1 MTTAYGSITITDLI
15 DTATYIYYSETSE
28 TGDVYINNWHKK
40 ATPTDKYICIYSGA
54 PVDSTQ
60 PEHPTPEIFKTA
72 TISKFVGEDGTDG
85 EDGLSLEELIPI
97 YYFDTNKI
105 KPIAPSNKITTT
117 EDVENEWTTIVP
129 SYKDGG
135 TYYICYQSTYSNG
148 QISYSSVVEDNGIG
162 KAIETAENLSIY
174 TLIPSVSSVNK
185 FQEKEKISLSSN
197 TIIFSLIE
205 RKNNSNI
212 VKELNSSNSKITV
225 ILENPEVG
233 MTITSWEV
241 NKYIDYPEGKLSLK
255 LDSLISDQSLSYA
268 DVIVKSDV
276 LIRCAFL
283 QNTNEEVAYAI
294 VPIRYGTSDDMA
306 KFAVTAASIN
316 AAVGRTKLEFNAD
329 GLIIKNGQFE
339 IRDNDSNPLLQYIPP
354 LEGEDNGLLKII
366 GSGEFSGTIHAT
378 NGDFTGKV
386 SATTGDIGG
395 FIIDSN
401 GLYSKG
407 GAETENGYDISNSNI
422 QLLGESGRIY
432 AENISLGTGAEIN
445 KYIQLGKAKLWN
457 PDHEDASNKLLEA
470 GGINLSQTGELT
482 LDGADSKI
490 FGRSFSITP
499 EMATFSNINVSGKI
513 STAVFEQNHIQSVGG
528 SMMFKPSYKINSQSS
543 NTVIIDKKT
552 TEDFLGKVGDYVYL
566 VKQDGSTIDGL
577 IQIDGINGDTIML
590 SKQMPNDTLVSM
602 IILGKEKDLIIGV
615 NSNNGPSPSNF
626 LKPCGFTVT
635 EFTLGGT
642 TGNKYVDM
650 TQNPKV
656 FFGDLDK
663 SGITFTGSQG
673 LKGFGLYSEN
683 VYLTGSLT
691 TKVSTESESTFA
703 GVNTLNGASATKFT
717 TEETGTISDTSK
729 IVFWAGSAS
738 TENEDIQASPL
749 QVTERGSLYAA
760 QGIFE
765 GAIISK
771 SIIKGTD
778 IYAAR
783 IHGEGKSP
791 NGLSFYDTNN
801 GIVFYNGDP
810 YAHPYTKIDDFTEEK
825 FNKNKTLYYT
835 LDDTNGK
842 YKQCKD
848 TDTYNS
854 ETNYYIKTPKEK
866 EVFSIGND
874 GLKYGQDKYFIDI
887 ANEKIKFIG
896 DEIQTS
902 DYFTNKTGTSFLH
915 LHLKDNQILGSHIE
929 ENNLEK
935 IYANISFNKEGLS
948 LGFNTQGDF
957 VINSNEIQLKKD
969 TVKINKT
976 VLFGEQL
983 KYEQTTSG
991 YNLYVL

>member
-28 TGDVYINNWHKK
+28 TGDAYINNWHKK
-40 ATPTDKYICIYSGA
+40 ATPIDKYICIYSGA

-60 PEHPTPEIFKTA
+60 PEHPTSEIFKTA
-72 TISKFVGEDGTDG
+72 TISKFVGEDG

-185 FQEKEKISLSSN
+185 FQEKEGISLSSN

-225 ILENPEVG
+225 IFEKPQSDDME
-233 MTITSWEV
+233 ITSWEV
-241 NKYIDYPEGKLSLK
+241 DKHIDYLGGKLSLK

-268 DVIVKSDV
+268 DIIIKSDV

-306 KFAVTAASIN
+306 KFAITAASIN
-316 AAVGRTKLEFNAD
+316 AAVGKSKLEFNAD
-329 GLIIKNGQFE
+329 GLAIKNGYFE
-339 IRDNDSNPLLQYIPP
+339 IIDNNSNPLFQYIPP
-354 LEGEDNGLLKII
+354 LNEKDNGLLKIT

-378 NGDFTGKV
+378 DGDFAGKI

-395 FIIDSN
+395 FIITNN
-401 GLYSKG
+401 GLYSKS
-407 GAETENGYDISNSNI
+407 GAKTENGYDISNSNI
-422 QLLGESGRIY
+422 RLLGESGQIY
-432 AENISLGTGAEIN
+432 AENISLGIGAEIN

-457 PDHEDASNKLLEA
+457 PDHEEASNKLLEA

-499 EMATFSNINVSGKI
+499 EMATFSNINVYGKI
-513 STAVFEQNHIQSVGG
+513 STVVFEQNHVQSVGG
-528 SMMFKPSYKINSQSS
+528 SMIFKPSYKVESCRTTN
-543 NTVIIDKKT
+543 NKTVLTLDK
-552 TEDFLGKVGDYVYL
+552 EFLGKIDKDTDKNYVYL
-566 VKQDGSTIDGL
+566 VKKDGSL
-577 IQIDGINGDTIML
+577 IQNLSIIEKNSEYKTVTLSSNLNLSSEDGSNPLVSLIDIGTEGSLVIGINSDDGGAGFLRPRGLTIAEF
-590 SKQMPNDTLVSM
+590 NNN
-602 IILGKEKDLIIGV
+602 
-615 NSNNGPSPSNF
+615 NSF
-626 LKPCGFTVT
+626 
-635 EFTLGGT
+635 
-642 TGNKYVDM
+642 
-650 TQNPKV
+650 QNPKV
-656 FFGDLDK
+656 FLGDLDK
-663 SGITFTGSQG
+663 SGIIFKGSQG
-673 LKGFGLYSEN
+673 SKGFGLYSEN

-691 TKVSTESESTFA
+691 TQINKSSGSTYA
-703 GVNTLNGASATKFT
+703 GINTLNGATASKFNQDTGVAT
-717 TEETGTISDTSK
+717 DNSK

-738 TENEDIQASPL
+738 TTNEDIQVCPL
-749 QVTERGSLYAA
+749 QITEQGSLYAA
-760 QGIFE
+760 QGLFE

-783 IHGEGKSP
+783 IHGEGESP

-801 GIVFYNGDP
+801 GIVFYNGDTHVDP
-810 YAHPYTKIDDFTEEK
+810 QSEE
-825 FNKNKTLYYT
+825 
-835 LDDTNGK
+835 
-842 YKQCKD
+842 
-848 TDTYNS
+848 
-854 ETNYYIKTPKEK
+854 E
-866 EVFSIGND
+866 EVFSIGKN
-874 GLKYGQDKYFIDI
+874 GLKTKDDYFIKIQNGQNDQG
-887 ANEKIKFIG
+887 EQDRYIKFIG

-915 LHLKDNQILGSHIE
+915 LKDNQILGSHLE
-929 ENNLEK
+929 ENNSEK
-935 IYANISFNKEGLS
+935 IHANISFNEEGLS

-983 KYEQTTSG
+983 KYEQTTGG

>member
-28 TGDVYINNWHKK
+28 TGDIYINNWHKK

-60 PEHPTPEIFKTA
+60 PEHPTSEIFKTA
-72 TISKFVGEDGTDG
+72 TISKFVGENG

-105 KPIAPSNKITTT
+105 KPTAPSSKIVTT

-185 FQEKEKISLSSN
+185 FQEKERISLSSN

-212 VKELNSSNSKITV
+212 IKELNSSNSKITV
-225 ILENPEVG
+225 ILENPQSG
-233 MTITSWEV
+233 MTVTSWEV
-241 NKYIDYPEGKLSLK
+241 DKYIDYPGGKLSLK

-268 DVIVKSDV
+268 DIIIKSDV

-283 QNTNEEVAYAI
+283 QNTNEEAAYAI

-306 KFAVTAASIN
+306 KFAITAASIN
-316 AAVGRTKLEFNAD
+316 AAVGKSKLEFNAD
-329 GLIIKNGQFE
+329 GLAIKNGHFE
-339 IRDNDSNPLLQYIPP
+339 IIDNNSNPLFQYIPP

-366 GSGEFSGTIHAT
+366 GSGEFTGTIHAT
-378 NGDFTGKV
+378 DGEFTGKI

-401 GLYSKG
+401 GLYSKS

-457 PDHEDASNKLLEA
+457 PDHEEAGDKLLEA
-470 GGINLSQTGELT
+470 GGINLSQTGELI
-482 LDGADSKI
+482 LDGTDSKI
-490 FGRSFSITP
+490 FGNSFSITP
-499 EMATFSNINVSGKI
+499 EMATFQNINVSGKI

-566 VKQDGSTIDGL
+566 VKQDGTTIDGL

-691 TKVSTESESTFA
+691 TQIDNNSGSTYA
-703 GVNTLNGASATKFT
+703 GINTLNGATASKFSPDL
-717 TEETGTISDTSK
+717 GSVADNSK
-729 IVFWAGSAS
+729 IVFWAGA
-738 TENEDIQASPL
+738 TNITNINNAPF
-749 QVTERGSLYAA
+749 QVTEQGSLYAA
-760 QGIFE
+760 QGLFE

-771 SIIKGTD
+771 SRIQSVD

-783 IHGEGKSP
+783 IHGWDIEENKS
-791 NGLSFYDTNN
+791 NSLTFYNASK
-801 GIVFYNGDP
+801 GIVFKKGD
-810 YAHPYTKIDDFTEEK
+810 YSGVDEDESTE
-825 FNKNKTLYYT
+825 
-835 LDDTNGK
+835 
-842 YKQCKD
+842 
-848 TDTYNS
+848 
-854 ETNYYIKTPKEK
+854 I
-866 EVFSIGND
+866 FSIGEE
-874 GLKYGQDKYFIDI
+874 GLCSNNKYFIDI

-902 DYFTNKTGTSFLH
+902 DYFTNKTGTPFLH

-929 ENNLEK
+929 ENNSEK
-935 IYANISFNKEGLS
+935 IHANISFNKEELSFGL
-948 LGFNTQGDF
+948 NTQGDF
-957 VINSNEIQLKKD
+957 IINSNEIQLKKD
-969 TVKINKT
+969 TVKMNKT
-976 VLFGEQL
+976 VLFGERL
-983 KYEQTTSG
+983 KYEQTTNG

>member
-28 TGDVYINNWHKK
+28 TGDIYINNWHKK

-60 PEHPTPEIFKTA
+60 PEHPTSEIFKTA
-72 TISKFVGEDGTDG
+72 TISKFVGEDG
-85 EDGLSLEELIPI
+85 EDGLSLKELIPI

-185 FQEKEKISLSSN
+185 FQGKEGISLSSN

-212 VKELNSSNSKITV
+212 VKELNNSNSKITV
-225 ILENPEVG
+225 ILENPPQSDDMEI
-233 MTITSWEV
+233 TTSWEV
-241 NKYIDYPEGKLSLK
+241 DKYIDYPGGKLSLK

-268 DVIVKSDV
+268 DIIIKSDV

-283 QNTNEEVAYAI
+283 QNTNEEAAYAI

-306 KFAVTAASIN
+306 KFAITAASIN
-316 AAVGRTKLEFNAD
+316 AAVGKSKLEFNAD
-329 GLIIKNGQFE
+329 GLAIKNGHFE
-339 IRDNDSNPLLQYIPP
+339 IIDNNSNPLFQYIPP
-354 LEGEDNGLLKII
+354 LDEKDNGLLKII

-378 NGDFTGKV
+378 DGDFAGKI

-395 FIIDSN
+395 FIINSE
-401 GLYSKG
+401 GLYSKS
-407 GAETENGYDISNSNI
+407 GAKTENGYNTSNSNI
-422 QLLGESGRIY
+422 RLLGESGRIY
-432 AENISLGTGAEIN
+432 AENISLGIGAEIN

-457 PDHEDASNKLLEA
+457 PDHEEASGKLLEA
-470 GGINLSQTGELT
+470 GGIKLSQTGELT
-482 LDGADSKI
+482 LDGDNSKI
-490 FGRSFSITP
+490 SGRLFSITP
-499 EMATFSNINVSGKI
+499 ELATFQNINVSGKI

-552 TEDFLGKVGDYVYL
+552 TEDFLGEVGDYVYL
-566 VKQDGSTIDGL
+566 VKQDGTTIDGL
-577 IQIDGINGDTIML
+577 IQINGISGNTITL
-590 SKQMPNDTLVSM
+590 SKQTPNDTLVSM
-602 IILGKEKDLIIGV
+602 IILGKEKDLIIGI
-615 NSNNGPSPSNF
+615 NSNNGSDPSNF

-642 TGNKYVDM
+642 TDNKYVDM

-663 SGITFTGSQG
+663 SGITFTGNQG

-691 TKVSTESESTFA
+691 TQINNNSSSTYA
-703 GVNTLNGASATKFT
+703 GINTLNGATASKFNP
-717 TEETGTISDTSK
+717 ELGVAADNSK
-729 IVFWAGSAS
+729 IVFWAGA
-738 TENEDIQASPL
+738 TNMTNINNAPF
-749 QVTERGSLYAA
+749 QVTEQGSLYAA
-760 QGIFE
+760 QGLFE

-771 SIIKGTD
+771 SRIQSVD

-783 IHGEGKSP
+783 IHGWDIEENKS
-791 NGLSFYDTNN
+791 NSLTFYNASK
-801 GIVFYNGDP
+801 GIVFKKGD
-810 YAHPYTKIDDFTEEK
+810 YSGVDEDESTE
-825 FNKNKTLYYT
+825 
-835 LDDTNGK
+835 
-842 YKQCKD
+842 
-848 TDTYNS
+848 
-854 ETNYYIKTPKEK
+854 I
-866 EVFSIGND
+866 FSIGEE
-874 GLKYGQDKYFIDI
+874 GLCSNNKYFIDI

-969 TVKINKT
+969 TVKMDKT
-976 VLFGEQL
+976 VLFGERL
-983 KYEQTTSG
+983 KYEQTTGG

>member
-28 TGDVYINNWHKK
+28 TGDIYINNWHKK

-60 PEHPTPEIFKTA
+60 PEHPTSEIFKTA
-72 TISKFVGEDGTDG
+72 TISKFVAEDG

-185 FQEKEKISLSSN
+185 FQEKERISLSSN

-225 ILENPEVG
+225 ILENPQSG

-241 NKYIDYPEGKLSLK
+241 DKYIDYPGGKLSLK

-268 DVIVKSDV
+268 DIIIKSDV

-283 QNTNEEVAYAI
+283 QNTNEEAAYAI

-306 KFAVTAASIN
+306 KFAITAASIN
-316 AAVGRTKLEFNAD
+316 AAVGKSKLEFNAD
-329 GLIIKNGQFE
+329 GLAIKNGHFE
-339 IRDNDSNPLLQYIPP
+339 IIDNNSNPLFQYIPP
-354 LEGEDNGLLKII
+354 LDEKDNGLLKIT

-378 NGDFTGKV
+378 DGDFAGKI

-395 FIIDSN
+395 FIITNN
-401 GLYSKG
+401 GLYSKWG
-407 GAETENGYDISNSNI
+407 IKETENGYDTSGSNI
-422 QLLGESGRIY
+422 KLISGENGESSEIY
-432 AENISLGTGAEIN
+432 AENITLGIGAKIN
-445 KYIQLGKAKLWN
+445 KYIRLGKAKLWN
-457 PDHEDASNKLLEA
+457 PDHEEASNKLLEA

-513 STAVFEQNHIQSVGG
+513 STVVFEQNHVQSVGG
-528 SMMFKPSYKINSQSS
+528 SMIFKPSYKVEGCRTIN
-543 NTVIIDKKT
+543 NKTVLTLDK
-552 TEDFLGKVGDYVYL
+552 EFLGKIDEDEVKNYVYL
-566 VKQDGSTIDGL
+566 VKKDGSL
-577 IQIDGINGDTIML
+577 IQNLSIIEKNSEYKTVTLSSNLNLSSEDGSSPLVSLIDIGTEGSLVIGINSDDGGAGFLRPRGLTIA
-590 SKQMPNDTLVSM
+590 
-602 IILGKEKDLIIGV
+602 EF
-615 NSNNGPSPSNF
+615 NNNNTF
-626 LKPCGFTVT
+626 
-635 EFTLGGT
+635 
-642 TGNKYVDM
+642 
-650 TQNPKV
+650 QNPKV
-656 FFGDLDK
+656 FLGDLDK
-663 SGITFTGSQG
+663 SGIIFKGSQG

-691 TKVSTESESTFA
+691 TQINNNSSSTYA
-703 GVNTLNGASATKFT
+703 GINTLNGATASKFNP
-717 TEETGTISDTSK
+717 ELGVAADNSK
-729 IVFWAGSAS
+729 IVFWAGA
-738 TENEDIQASPL
+738 TNMTNINNAPF
-749 QVTERGSLYAA
+749 QVTEQGSLYAA
-760 QGIFE
+760 QGLFE

-771 SIIKGTD
+771 SRIQSVD

-783 IHGEGKSP
+783 IHGWDIEENKS
-791 NGLSFYDTNN
+791 NSLTFYNASK
-801 GIVFYNGDP
+801 GIVFKKGD
-810 YAHPYTKIDDFTEEK
+810 YSGIDEDESTE
-825 FNKNKTLYYT
+825 
-835 LDDTNGK
+835 
-842 YKQCKD
+842 
-848 TDTYNS
+848 
-854 ETNYYIKTPKEK
+854 I
-866 EVFSIGND
+866 FSIGEE
-874 GLKYGQDKYFIDI
+874 GLCSNNKYFIDI

-902 DYFTNKTGTSFLH
+902 DYFTDKTGTSF

-929 ENNLEK
+929 ENNSEK
-935 IYANISFNKEGLS
+935 IHANISFNKEELSFGL
-948 LGFNTQGDF
+948 NTQGDF
-957 VINSNEIQLKKD
+957 VINSNEIQLNKG
-969 TVKINKT
+969 TVKMNKN
-976 VLFGEQL
+976 VLFGERL
-983 KYEQTTSG
+983 KYEQTTGG

>member
-28 TGDVYINNWHKK
+28 TGDIYINNWHKK

-60 PEHPTPEIFKTA
+60 PEHPTSEIFKTA
-72 TISKFVGEDGTDG
+72 TISKFVGEDG
-85 EDGLSLEELIPI
+85 EDGLSLKELIPI

-185 FQEKEKISLSSN
+185 FQEKERISLSSN

-212 VKELNSSNSKITV
+212 IKELNSSNSKITV
-225 ILENPEVG
+225 ILENPQSG
-233 MTITSWEV
+233 MEITSWEV
-241 NKYIDYPEGKLSLK
+241 DKYIDYPGGKLSLK

-268 DVIVKSDV
+268 DIIIKSDV

-283 QNTNEEVAYAI
+283 QNTNEEAAYAI

-306 KFAVTAASIN
+306 KFAITAASIN
-316 AAVGRTKLEFNAD
+316 AAVGKSKLEFNAD
-329 GLIIKNGQFE
+329 GLAIKNGHFE
-339 IRDNDSNPLLQYIPP
+339 IIDNNSNPLFQYIPP
-354 LEGEDNGLLKII
+354 LNEEDNGLLKII

-395 FIIDSN
+395 FIINSE
-401 GLYSKG
+401 GLYSKS
-407 GAETENGYDISNSNI
+407 GAKTENGYDTSNSNI
-422 QLLGESGRIY
+422 RLLGESGRIY
-432 AENISLGTGAEIN
+432 AENISLGIGAEIN
-445 KYIQLGKAKLWN
+445 KYIRLGKAKLWN
-457 PDHEDASNKLLEA
+457 PDDKDAGNKLLEA
-470 GGINLSQTGELT
+470 GGISLSQTGELT

-499 EMATFSNINVSGKI
+499 EMATFSNINVYGKI
-513 STAVFEQNHIQSVGG
+513 STVVFEQNHVQSVGG
-528 SMMFKPSYKINSQSS
+528 SMIFKPSYKVEDCRTTDNK
-543 NTVIIDKKT
+543 TVLTLDK
-552 TEDFLGKVGDYVYL
+552 EFLGKIDKGTDKNYVYL
-566 VKQDGSTIDGL
+566 VKKDGSL
-577 IQIDGINGDTIML
+577 IQNLSIIEKNSEYKTVTLSSNLNLSSEDGSSPLVSLIDIGTEGSLVIGINSD
-590 SKQMPNDTLVSM
+590 D
-602 IILGKEKDLIIGV
+602 
-615 NSNNGPSPSNF
+615 
-626 LKPCGFTVT
+626 
-635 EFTLGGT
+635 GGT
-642 TGNKYVDM
+642 GFLRPRGLTIAEFNNNNSF
-650 TQNPKV
+650 QNPKV
-656 FFGDLDK
+656 FLGDLDK
-663 SGITFTGSQG
+663 SGIIFKGSQG
-673 LKGFGLYSEN
+673 SKGFGLYSEN

-691 TKVSTESESTFA
+691 TQRNEGSQSIYA
-703 GVNTLNGASATKFT
+703 GINTLNGATATKFAQNSSAT
-717 TEETGTISDTSK
+717 NDTSK
-729 IVFWAGSAS
+729 IVFWAGATDAS
-738 TENEDIQASPL
+738 SIINAPF
-749 QVTERGSLYAA
+749 QVTEQGSLYAA
-760 QGIFE
+760 QGLFE

-783 IHGEGKSP
+783 IHGEGESP

-801 GIVFYNGDP
+801 GIVFYNGDTHVDP
-810 YAHPYTKIDDFTEEK
+810 QSEE
-825 FNKNKTLYYT
+825 
-835 LDDTNGK
+835 
-842 YKQCKD
+842 
-848 TDTYNS
+848 
-854 ETNYYIKTPKEK
+854 E
-866 EVFSIGND
+866 EVFSIGKN
-874 GLKYGQDKYFIDI
+874 GLKTKDDYFIKIQNGQGEQDRY
-887 ANEKIKFIG
+887 IKFVG

-902 DYFTNKTGTSFLH
+902 DYFTNKTGASF

-929 ENNLEK
+929 ENNSEK
-935 IYANISFNKEGLS
+935 IHANISFGKEELSFGL
-948 LGFNTQGDF
+948 NTQGDF
-957 VINSNEIQLKKD
+957 VINSNEIQLNKG
-969 TVKINKT
+969 TVKMNKT
-976 VLFGEQL
+976 VLFGERL
-983 KYEQTTSG
+983 KYEQTTGG

>member
-28 TGDVYINNWHKK
+28 TGNAYINNWHKK

-60 PEHPTPEIFKTA
+60 PEHPTSEIFKTA
-72 TISKFVGEDGTDG
+72 TISKFVGEDG
-85 EDGLSLEELIPI
+85 ENGLSLEELTPI

-185 FQEKEKISLSSN
+185 FQGKEGISLSSN

-212 VKELNSSNSKITV
+212 VKELNNSNSKITV
-225 ILENPEVG
+225 ILENPPQSDDME
-233 MTITSWEV
+233 ITSWEV
-241 NKYIDYPEGKLSLK
+241 DKHIDYPGGKLSLK

-268 DVIVKSDV
+268 DIIIKSNV

-283 QNTNEEVAYAI
+283 QNANEEVAYAI

-306 KFAVTAASIN
+306 KFAITAASIN
-316 AAVGRTKLEFNAD
+316 AAVGKSKLEFNAD
-329 GLIIKNGQFE
+329 GLAIKNGHFE
-339 IRDNDSNPLLQYIPP
+339 IIDNNSNPLFQYIPP
-354 LEGEDNGLLKII
+354 LDEKDNGLLKIT

-395 FIIDSN
+395 FIITNN
-401 GLYSKG
+401 GLYSKWG
-407 GAETENGYDISNSNI
+407 IKETENGYDTSGSNI
-422 QLLGESGRIY
+422 KLISGENGESSEIY
-432 AENISLGTGAEIN
+432 AENITLGIGAKIN
-445 KYIQLGKAKLWN
+445 KYIRLGKAKLWN
-457 PDHEDASNKLLEA
+457 PDHEEASNKLLEA

-499 EMATFSNINVSGKI
+499 EMATFQNINVSGKI
-513 STAVFEQNHIQSVGG
+513 STVVFEQNHVQSVGG
-528 SMMFKPSYKINSQSS
+528 AMIFKPSYKVEGCMTIN
-543 NTVIIDKKT
+543 NKTVLTLDK
-552 TEDFLGKVGDYVYL
+552 EFLGKIDEDEVKNYVYL
-566 VKQDGSTIDGL
+566 VKKDGSL
-577 IQIDGINGDTIML
+577 IQNLSIIEKNSEYKTVTLSSNLNLSSEDGSSPLVSLIDIGTEGSLVIGINSDDGGAGFLRPRGLTIAEF
-590 SKQMPNDTLVSM
+590 NNN
-602 IILGKEKDLIIGV
+602 
-615 NSNNGPSPSNF
+615 NSF
-626 LKPCGFTVT
+626 
-635 EFTLGGT
+635 
-642 TGNKYVDM
+642 
-650 TQNPKV
+650 QNPKV
-656 FFGDLDK
+656 FLGDLDT
-663 SGITFTGSQG
+663 SGIIFKDSQG
-673 LKGFGLYSEN
+673 SKGFGLYSEN

-691 TKVSTESESTFA
+691 TQRKEDSTSIYA
-703 GVNTLNGASATKFT
+703 GINTLNSANATKFAQDNSAT
-717 TEETGTISDTSK
+717 NDTSK
-729 IVFWAGSAS
+729 IVFWAGATDVSSIINA
-738 TENEDIQASPL
+738 PF
-749 QVTERGSLYAA
+749 QVTEQGSLYAA
-760 QGIFE
+760 QGLFE

-771 SIIKGTD
+771 SIIKGAD

-801 GIVFYNGDP
+801 GIVFYNGDSHVNP
-810 YAHPYTKIDDFTEEK
+810 QSKEE
-825 FNKNKTLYYT
+825 
-835 LDDTNGK
+835 
-842 YKQCKD
+842 
-848 TDTYNS
+848 
-854 ETNYYIKTPKEK
+854 
-866 EVFSIGND
+866 EVFSIGKN
-874 GLKYGQDKYFIDI
+874 GLKTKDDYFIKIQNGQGEQDRY
-887 ANEKIKFIG
+887 IKFVG

-902 DYFTNKTGTSFLH
+902 DYFTNKTGASF

-929 ENNLEK
+929 ENNSEK
-935 IYANISFNKEGLS
+935 IHANISFNEEELSFGL
-948 LGFNTQGDF
+948 NTQGDF
-957 VINSNEIQLKKD
+957 VINPNEIQLNKG
-969 TVKINKT
+969 TVKMNKT
-976 VLFGEQL
+976 VLFGERL
-983 KYEQTTSG
+983 KYEQTTGG

>member
-60 PEHPTPEIFKTA
+60 PEHPTSEIFKTA
-72 TISKFVGEDGTDG
+72 TISKFVGEDG

-135 TYYICYQSTYSNG
+135 TYYICYQSIYSNG

-185 FQEKEKISLSSN
+185 FQEKERISLSSN

-283 QNTNEEVAYAI
+283 QNTNEETAYAI

-316 AAVGRTKLEFNAD
+316 AAVGRSKLEFNAD
-329 GLIIKNGQFE
+329 GLTIKNGQFE
-339 IRDNDSNPLLQYIPP
+339 IKDNDNNPLLQYIPP

-432 AENISLGTGAEIN
+432 AENISLGTGAKID
-445 KYIQLGKAKLWN
+445 KYIELGKAKLWN
-457 PDHEDASNKLLEA
+457 PDHEDASDKLLEA
-470 GGINLSQTGELT
+470 GGVKLSQTGELT
-482 LDGADSKI
+482 LEGDSSKI
-490 FGRSFSITP
+490 SGRLFSITP
-499 EMATFSNINVSGKI
+499 ELATFQNINVSGKI

-528 SMMFKPSYKINSQSS
+528 SMMFKPSYKINSQSN
-543 NTVIIDKKT
+543 NTVIIDKKA

-566 VKQDGSTIDGL
+566 VKQDGTTIDGL

-626 LKPCGFTVT
+626 LKPCGFTIT

-663 SGITFTGSQG
+663 SGITFTGSQE

-691 TKVSTESESTFA
+691 TQINNNSSSTYA
-703 GVNTLNGASATKFT
+703 GINTLNGATASKFNP
-717 TEETGTISDTSK
+717 ELGIAADNSK
-729 IVFWAGSAS
+729 IVFWAGA
-738 TENEDIQASPL
+738 TNMTNINNAPF
-749 QVTERGSLYAA
+749 QVTEQGSLYAA
-760 QGIFE
+760 QGLFE

-771 SIIKGTD
+771 SRIQSVD

-783 IHGEGKSP
+783 IHGWDIEENKS
-791 NGLSFYDTNN
+791 NSLTFYNASK
-801 GIVFYNGDP
+801 GIVFKKGD
-810 YAHPYTKIDDFTEEK
+810 YSGVDEDESTE
-825 FNKNKTLYYT
+825 
-835 LDDTNGK
+835 
-842 YKQCKD
+842 
-848 TDTYNS
+848 
-854 ETNYYIKTPKEK
+854 I
-866 EVFSIGND
+866 FSIGEE
-874 GLKYGQDKYFIDI
+874 GLCSNNKYFIDI

-929 ENNLEK
+929 ENNSEK
-935 IYANISFNKEGLS
+935 IYTNISFNKEELSFGL
-948 LGFNTQGDF
+948 NTQGDF

-969 TVKINKT
+969 TVKMNKT
-976 VLFGEQL
+976 VLFGERL
-983 KYEQTTSG
+983 KYEQTTNG

>member
-28 TGDVYINNWHKK
+28 TGDLYINNWHKK

-60 PEHPTPEIFKTA
+60 PEHPTSEIFKTA

-135 TYYICYQSTYSNG
+135 TYYICYQSIYSNG

-185 FQEKEKISLSSN
+185 FQEKERISLSSN

-283 QNTNEEVAYAI
+283 QNTNEETAYAI

-316 AAVGRTKLEFNAD
+316 AAVGRSKLEFNAD
-329 GLIIKNGQFE
+329 GLTIKNGQFE
-339 IRDNDSNPLLQYIPP
+339 IKDNDNNPLLQYIPP

-395 FIIDSN
+395 FIITNN
-401 GLYSKG
+401 GLYSKWG
-407 GAETENGYDISNSNI
+407 IKETENGYDTSGSNI
-422 QLLGESGRIY
+422 KLISGENGESSEIY
-432 AENISLGTGAEIN
+432 AENITLGIGAKID
-445 KYIQLGKAKLWN
+445 KYIELGKAKLWN
-457 PDHEDASNKLLEA
+457 PDHEDASDKLLEA
-470 GGINLSQTGELT
+470 GGVKLSQTGELT
-482 LDGADSKI
+482 LEGDSSKI
-490 FGRSFSITP
+490 SGRLFSITP
-499 EMATFSNINVSGKI
+499 ELATFQNINVSGKI

-543 NTVIIDKKT
+543 NTVIIDKKA
-552 TEDFLGKVGDYVYL
+552 TEDFLGEVGDYVYL
-566 VKQDGSTIDGL
+566 VKQDGTTIDGL
-577 IQIDGINGDTIML
+577 IQIDGINGDTIKL

-602 IILGKEKDLIIGV
+602 IILGKEKDLIIGI
-615 NSNNGPSPSNF
+615 NSNNGPDPSNF
-626 LKPCGFTVT
+626 LKPCGFTIT

-642 TGNKYVDM
+642 TGNKHVDM

-663 SGITFTGSQG
+663 SGITFTDSQD

-691 TKVSTESESTFA
+691 TQQIDNNSGSTYA
-703 GVNTLNGASATKFT
+703 GINTLNGATATN
-717 TEETGTISDTSK
+717 GSK
-729 IVFWAGSAS
+729 IVFWAGATNMSSIAK
-738 TENEDIQASPL
+738 APF
-749 QVTERGSLYAA
+749 QVTDTGSLYAS
-760 QGIFE
+760 QGVFE

-771 SIIKGTD
+771 SEIKGAD

-783 IHGEGKSP
+783 IHGYL
-791 NGLSFYDTNN
+791 NGQSNSLTFYDASK
-801 GIVFYNGDP
+801 GIIFKKGD
-810 YAHPYTKIDDFTEEK
+810 
-825 FNKNKTLYYT
+825 YY
-835 LDDTNGK
+835 GK
-842 YKQCKD
+842 PNEQDK
-848 TDTYNS
+848 S
-854 ETNYYIKTPKEK
+854 IEI
-866 EVFSIGND
+866 FSIGEE
-874 GLKYGQDKYFIDI
+874 GLCSNNKYFIDI
-887 ANEKIKFIG
+887 TNGKIKFIG
-896 DEIQTS
+896 NEIQTS
-902 DYFTNKTGTSFLH
+902 DYFTNKAGTSFLH

-929 ENNLEK
+929 ENSSEK
-935 IYANISFNKEGLS
+935 IYTNISFNKEELSFGL
-948 LGFNTQGDF
+948 NTQGDF

-969 TVKINKT
+969 TVKMNKT

-983 KYEQTTSG
+983 KYEQTTNG

>member
-28 TGDVYINNWHKK
+28 TGDIYINNWHKK

-60 PEHPTPEIFKTA
+60 PEHPTSEIFKTA
-72 TISKFVGEDGTDG
+72 TISKFVGEDG

-185 FQEKEKISLSSN
+185 FQEKERISLSSN

-225 ILENPEVG
+225 ILENPQSG

-241 NKYIDYPEGKLSLK
+241 DKYIDYPGGKLSLK

-268 DVIVKSDV
+268 DIIIKSDV

-283 QNTNEEVAYAI
+283 QNTNEEAAYAI

-306 KFAVTAASIN
+306 KFAITAASIN
-316 AAVGRTKLEFNAD
+316 AAVGKSKLEFNAD
-329 GLIIKNGQFE
+329 GLAIKNGHFE
-339 IRDNDSNPLLQYIPP
+339 IIDNNSNPLFQYIPP
-354 LEGEDNGLLKII
+354 LDEKDNGLLKIT

-378 NGDFTGKV
+378 DGDFAGKI

-395 FIIDSN
+395 FIITNN
-401 GLYSKG
+401 GLYSKWG
-407 GAETENGYDISNSNI
+407 IKETENGYDTSGSNI
-422 QLLGESGRIY
+422 KLISGENGESSEIY
-432 AENISLGTGAEIN
+432 AENITLGIGAKIN
-445 KYIQLGKAKLWN
+445 KYIRLGKAKLWN
-457 PDHEDASNKLLEA
+457 PDHEEASNKLLEA

-513 STAVFEQNHIQSVGG
+513 STVVFEQNHVQSVGG
-528 SMMFKPSYKINSQSS
+528 SMIFKPSYKVEGCRTIN
-543 NTVIIDKKT
+543 NKTVLTLDK
-552 TEDFLGKVGDYVYL
+552 EFLGKIDEDEVKNYVYL
-566 VKQDGSTIDGL
+566 VKKDGSL
-577 IQIDGINGDTIML
+577 IQNLSIIEKNSEYKTVTLSSNLNLSSEDGSSPLVSLIDIGTEGSLVIGINSDDGGAGFLRPRGLTIA
-590 SKQMPNDTLVSM
+590 
-602 IILGKEKDLIIGV
+602 EF
-615 NSNNGPSPSNF
+615 NNNNTF
-626 LKPCGFTVT
+626 
-635 EFTLGGT
+635 
-642 TGNKYVDM
+642 
-650 TQNPKV
+650 QNPKV
-656 FFGDLDK
+656 FLGDLDK
-663 SGITFTGSQG
+663 SGIIFKGSQG

-691 TKVSTESESTFA
+691 TQINNNSSSTYA
-703 GVNTLNGASATKFT
+703 GINTLNGATASKFNP
-717 TEETGTISDTSK
+717 ELGVAADNSK
-729 IVFWAGSAS
+729 IVFWAGA
-738 TENEDIQASPL
+738 TNMTNINNAPF
-749 QVTERGSLYAA
+749 QVTEQGSLYAA
-760 QGIFE
+760 QGLFE

-771 SIIKGTD
+771 SRIQSVD

-783 IHGEGKSP
+783 IHGWDIEENKS
-791 NGLSFYDTNN
+791 NSLTFYNASK
-801 GIVFYNGDP
+801 GIVFKKGD
-810 YAHPYTKIDDFTEEK
+810 YSGIDEDESTE
-825 FNKNKTLYYT
+825 
-835 LDDTNGK
+835 
-842 YKQCKD
+842 
-848 TDTYNS
+848 
-854 ETNYYIKTPKEK
+854 I
-866 EVFSIGND
+866 FSIGEE
-874 GLKYGQDKYFIDI
+874 GLCSNNKYFIDI

-915 LHLKDNQILGSHIE
+915 LKDNQILGSHIE
-929 ENNLEK
+929 ENNSEK
-935 IYANISFNKEGLS
+935 IHANISFNKEELSFGL
-948 LGFNTQGDF
+948 NTQGDF
-957 VINSNEIQLKKD
+957 VINSNEIQLNKG
-969 TVKINKT
+969 TVKMNKN
-976 VLFGEQL
+976 VLFGERL
-983 KYEQTTSG
+983 KYEQTTGG

>member
-54 PVDSTQ
+54 PVASTQ

-316 AAVGRTKLEFNAD
+316 AAVGRSKLEFNAD
-329 GLIIKNGQFE
+329 GLAIKNGHFE
-339 IRDNDSNPLLQYIPP
+339 IIDNNSNPLFQYIPP
-354 LEGEDNGLLKII
+354 LNEEDNGLLKIT
-366 GSGEFSGTIHAT
+366 GSGEFSGTVHAT
-378 NGDFTGKV
+378 NGDFTGKI

-432 AENISLGTGAEIN
+432 AENITLGVGAKIDKCIE
-445 KYIQLGKAKLWN
+445 LGKAKLWN
-457 PDHEDASNKLLEA
+457 PDHGEASNKLLEA
-470 GGINLSQTGELT
+470 GGIKLSQTGELT
-482 LDGADSKI
+482 LDGDNSKI
-490 FGRSFSITP
+490 SGRLFSITP
-499 EMATFSNINVSGKI
+499 ELATFQNINVSGKI

-543 NTVIIDKKT
+543 NTVIIDKKA
-552 TEDFLGKVGDYVYL
+552 TEDFLGEVGDYVYL
-566 VKQDGSTIDGL
+566 VKQDGTTIDGL

-590 SKQMPNDTLVSM
+590 SKQMPNDTLISM
-602 IILGKEKDLIIGV
+602 IILGKEKDLIIGI
-615 NSNNGPSPSNF
+615 NSNNGSDPSNF
-626 LKPCGFTVT
+626 LKPCGFTIT

-663 SGITFTGSQG
+663 SGITFTDSQD

-691 TKVSTESESTFA
+691 TQIDNNSSSTYA
-703 GVNTLNGASATKFT
+703 GINTLNGATATN
-717 TEETGTISDTSK
+717 GSK
-729 IVFWAGSAS
+729 IVFWAGATNMSSIAK
-738 TENEDIQASPL
+738 APF
-749 QVTERGSLYAA
+749 QVTDTGSLYAS
-760 QGIFE
+760 QGVFE

-771 SIIKGTD
+771 SEIKGAD

-783 IHGEGKSP
+783 IHGYL
-791 NGLSFYDTNN
+791 NGQSNSLTFYDASK
-801 GIVFYNGDP
+801 GIIFKKGD
-810 YAHPYTKIDDFTEEK
+810 
-825 FNKNKTLYYT
+825 YY
-835 LDDTNGK
+835 GK
-842 YKQCKD
+842 PNEQDK
-848 TDTYNS
+848 S
-854 ETNYYIKTPKEK
+854 IEI
-866 EVFSIGND
+866 FSIGEE
-874 GLKYGQDKYFIDI
+874 GLCSNNKYFIDI
-887 ANEKIKFIG
+887 TNGKIKFIG
-896 DEIQTS
+896 NEIQTS
-902 DYFTNKTGTSFLH
+902 DYFTNKAGTSFLH

-929 ENNLEK
+929 ENSSEK
-935 IYANISFNKEGLS
+935 IYTNISFNKEELSFGL
-948 LGFNTQGDF
+948 NTQGDF

-969 TVKINKT
+969 TVKMNKT
-976 VLFGEQL
+976 VLFGERL
-983 KYEQTTSG
+983 KYEQTTNG

>member
-60 PEHPTPEIFKTA
+60 PEHPTSEIFKTA
-72 TISKFVGEDGTDG
+72 TISKFVGEDG
-85 EDGLSLEELIPI
+85 EDGLSLKELIPI

-185 FQEKEKISLSSN
+185 FQGKEGISLSSN

-225 ILENPEVG
+225 ILENPQSD

-241 NKYIDYPEGKLSLK
+241 DKYIDYPGGKLSLK

-268 DVIVKSDV
+268 DIIIKSDV

-283 QNTNEEVAYAI
+283 QNTNEEAAYAI

-306 KFAVTAASIN
+306 KFAITAASIN
-316 AAVGRTKLEFNAD
+316 AAVGKSKLEFNAD
-329 GLIIKNGQFE
+329 GLVIKNGHFE
-339 IRDNDSNPLLQYIPP
+339 IIDNNSIPLFQYIPP
-354 LEGEDNGLLKII
+354 LNQEDNGLLKIT

-378 NGDFTGKV
+378 NGDFAGKI

-395 FIIDSN
+395 FIIDSD

-457 PDHEDASNKLLEA
+457 PEHKEASGKLLEA
-470 GGINLSQTGELT
+470 GGVKLSQTGELT
-482 LDGADSKI
+482 LDGDNSKI
-490 FGRSFSITP
+490 SGRLFSITP
-499 EMATFSNINVSGKI
+499 ELATFQNINVSGKI

-552 TEDFLGKVGDYVYL
+552 TEDFLGEIGDYVYL
-566 VKQDGSTIDGL
+566 VKQDGTTIDGL
-577 IQIDGINGDTIML
+577 IQIDGINGDTIIL

-602 IILGKEKDLIIGV
+602 IILGKEKDLIIGI
-615 NSNNGPSPSNF
+615 NSNNGPDPSNF

-663 SGITFTGSQG
+663 SGITFTGSQE

-691 TKVSTESESTFA
+691 TQINNNSSSTYA
-703 GVNTLNGASATKFT
+703 GINTLNGATASKFNP
-717 TEETGTISDTSK
+717 ELGVAADNSK
-729 IVFWAGSAS
+729 IVFWAGA
-738 TENEDIQASPL
+738 TNMTNINNAPF
-749 QVTERGSLYAA
+749 QVTEQGSLYAA
-760 QGIFE
+760 QGLFE

-771 SIIKGTD
+771 SRIQSVD

-783 IHGEGKSP
+783 IHGWDIEENKS
-791 NGLSFYDTNN
+791 NSLTFYNASK
-801 GIVFYNGDP
+801 GIVFKKGD
-810 YAHPYTKIDDFTEEK
+810 YSGVDEDESTE
-825 FNKNKTLYYT
+825 
-835 LDDTNGK
+835 
-842 YKQCKD
+842 
-848 TDTYNS
+848 
-854 ETNYYIKTPKEK
+854 I
-866 EVFSIGND
+866 FSIGEE
-874 GLKYGQDKYFIDI
+874 GLCSNNKYFIDI

-969 TVKINKT
+969 TVKMDKT
-976 VLFGEQL
+976 VLFGERL
-983 KYEQTTSG
+983 KYEQTTGG

>member
-60 PEHPTPEIFKTA
+60 PEHPTSEIFKTA
-72 TISKFVGEDGTDG
+72 TISKFVGENG
-85 EDGLSLEELIPI
+85 ENGLSLEELIPI

-105 KPIAPSNKITTT
+105 KPIAPSNKIITT

-135 TYYICYQSTYSNG
+135 TYYICYQSIYSNG

-185 FQEKEKISLSSN
+185 FQEKERISLSSN

-316 AAVGRTKLEFNAD
+316 AAVGRSKLEFNAD
-329 GLIIKNGQFE
+329 GLTIKNGQFE
-339 IRDNDSNPLLQYIPP
+339 IKDNNSNPLLQYIPP

-395 FIIDSN
+395 FIIQN
-401 GLYSKG
+401 GGLYSKG
-407 GAETENGYDISNSNI
+407 GAETESGYDINSSNI
-422 QLLGESGRIY
+422 KILGKDGRIE
-432 AENISLGTGAEIN
+432 AENITLGIGAKID
-445 KYIQLGKAKLWN
+445 KYIELGKAKLWN
-457 PDHEDASNKLLEA
+457 PDHKEASGKLLEA
-470 GGINLSQTGELT
+470 GGVKLSQTGELT
-482 LDGADSKI
+482 LEGNNSKI
-490 FGRSFSITP
+490 SGRLFSITP
-499 EMATFSNINVSGKI
+499 ELATFQNINVSGKI

-543 NTVIIDKKT
+543 NTVIIDKKA
-552 TEDFLGKVGDYVYL
+552 TEDFLGEVGDYVYL
-566 VKQDGSTIDGL
+566 VKQDGTTIDGL
-577 IQIDGINGDTIML
+577 IQIDGINGDTIVL

-602 IILGKEKDLIIGV
+602 IILGKEKDLIIGI
-615 NSNNGPSPSNF
+615 NSNNGTDPSNF
-626 LKPCGFTVT
+626 LKPGGFTIT
-635 EFTLGGT
+635 EFTLGGP

-663 SGITFTGSQG
+663 SGITFTDSQG

-691 TKVSTESESTFA
+691 TQIDNNSGSTYA
-703 GVNTLNGASATKFT
+703 GINTLNGATATN
-717 TEETGTISDTSK
+717 GSK
-729 IVFWAGSAS
+729 IVFWAGATNMSSIAK
-738 TENEDIQASPL
+738 APF
-749 QVTERGSLYAA
+749 QVTDTGSLYAS
-760 QGIFE
+760 QGVFE

-771 SIIKGTD
+771 SEIKGAD

-783 IHGEGKSP
+783 IHGYL
-791 NGLSFYDTNN
+791 NGQSNSLTFYDASK
-801 GIVFYNGDP
+801 GIIFKKGD
-810 YAHPYTKIDDFTEEK
+810 
-825 FNKNKTLYYT
+825 YY
-835 LDDTNGK
+835 GK
-842 YKQCKD
+842 PNEQDK
-848 TDTYNS
+848 S
-854 ETNYYIKTPKEK
+854 IEI
-866 EVFSIGND
+866 FSIGEE
-874 GLKYGQDKYFIDI
+874 GLCSNNKYFIDI
-887 ANEKIKFIG
+887 TNGKIKFIG
-896 DEIQTS
+896 NEIQTS
-902 DYFTNKTGTSFLH
+902 DYFTNKAGTSFLH

-929 ENNLEK
+929 ENSSEK
-935 IYANISFNKEGLS
+935 IYTNISFNKEELSFGL
-948 LGFNTQGDF
+948 NTQGDF

-969 TVKINKT
+969 TVKMNKT

-983 KYEQTTSG
+983 KYEQTTNG

>member
-28 TGDVYINNWHKK
+28 TGDIYINNWHKK

-60 PEHPTPEIFKTA
+60 PEHPTSEIFKTA
-72 TISKFVGEDGTDG
+72 TISKFVGEDG
-85 EDGLSLEELIPI
+85 EDGLSLKELIPI

-185 FQEKEKISLSSN
+185 FQGKEGISLSSN

-212 VKELNSSNSKITV
+212 VKELNNSNSKITV
-225 ILENPEVG
+225 ILENPPQSD
-233 MTITSWEV
+233 MKITSWEV
-241 NKYIDYPEGKLSLK
+241 DKYIDYPGGKLSLK

-268 DVIVKSDV
+268 DIIIKSDV

-283 QNTNEEVAYAI
+283 QNTNEEAAYAI

-306 KFAVTAASIN
+306 KFAITAASIN
-316 AAVGRTKLEFNAD
+316 AAVGKSKLEFNAD
-329 GLIIKNGQFE
+329 GLAIKNGHFE
-339 IRDNDSNPLLQYIPP
+339 IIDNNSNPLFQYIPP
-354 LEGEDNGLLKII
+354 LDEKDNGLLKIT

-378 NGDFTGKV
+378 DGDFAGKI

-395 FIIDSN
+395 FIITNN
-401 GLYSKG
+401 GLYSKS
-407 GAETENGYDISNSNI
+407 GAKTENGYDTSNSNI
-422 QLLGESGRIY
+422 RLLGESGRIY
-432 AENISLGTGAEIN
+432 AENISLGIGAEIN

-457 PDHEDASNKLLEA
+457 PEHKEASGKLLEA
-470 GGINLSQTGELT
+470 GGVKLSQTGELT
-482 LDGADSKI
+482 LDGDNSKI
-490 FGRSFSITP
+490 SGRLFSITP
-499 EMATFSNINVSGKI
+499 ELATFQNINVSGKI

-552 TEDFLGKVGDYVYL
+552 TEDFLGEVGDYVYL
-566 VKQDGSTIDGL
+566 VKQDGTTIDGL
-577 IQIDGINGDTIML
+577 IQIDGINGDTIIL

-602 IILGKEKDLIIGV
+602 IILGKEKDLIIGI
-615 NSNNGPSPSNF
+615 NSNNGPDPSNF

-663 SGITFTGSQG
+663 SGITFTGSQE

-691 TKVSTESESTFA
+691 TQINNNSSSTYA
-703 GVNTLNGASATKFT
+703 GINTLNGATASKFNP
-717 TEETGTISDTSK
+717 ELGVAADNSK
-729 IVFWAGSAS
+729 IVFWAGA
-738 TENEDIQASPL
+738 TNMTNINNAPF
-749 QVTERGSLYAA
+749 QVTEQGSLYAA
-760 QGIFE
+760 QGLFE

-771 SIIKGTD
+771 SRIQSVD

-783 IHGEGKSP
+783 IHGWDIEENKS
-791 NGLSFYDTNN
+791 NSLTFYNASK
-801 GIVFYNGDP
+801 GIVFKKGD
-810 YAHPYTKIDDFTEEK
+810 YSGVDEDESTE
-825 FNKNKTLYYT
+825 
-835 LDDTNGK
+835 
-842 YKQCKD
+842 
-848 TDTYNS
+848 
-854 ETNYYIKTPKEK
+854 I
-866 EVFSIGND
+866 FSIGEE
-874 GLKYGQDKYFIDI
+874 GLCSNNKYFIDI
-887 ANEKIKFIG
+887 ANEKIKFVG

-969 TVKINKT
+969 TVKMDKT
-976 VLFGEQL
+976 VLFGERL
-983 KYEQTTSG
+983 KYEQTTGG

>member
-28 TGDVYINNWHKK
+28 TGDAYINNWHKK

-60 PEHPTPEIFKTA
+60 PEHPTSEIFKTA
-72 TISKFVGEDGTDG
+72 TISKFVGEDG

-174 TLIPSVSSVNK
+174 TLIPSVPSVNK
-185 FQEKEKISLSSN
+185 FQEKERISLSSN

-225 ILENPEVG
+225 ILEKPQSDDME
-233 MTITSWEV
+233 ITSWEV
-241 NKYIDYPEGKLSLK
+241 DKHIDYLGGKLSLK

-268 DVIVKSDV
+268 DIIIKSDV

-283 QNTNEEVAYAI
+283 QNTNEEAAYAI

-306 KFAVTAASIN
+306 KFAITAASIN
-316 AAVGRTKLEFNAD
+316 AAVGKSKLEFNAD

-445 KYIQLGKAKLWN
+445 KYIQLGKARLWN
-457 PDHEDASNKLLEA
+457 PDHKEASGKLLEA
-470 GGINLSQTGELT
+470 GGVKLSQTGELT
-482 LDGADSKI
+482 LDGDNSKI
-490 FGRSFSITP
+490 SGRLFSITP
-499 EMATFSNINVSGKI
+499 ELATFQNINVSGKI

-528 SMMFKPSYKINSQSS
+528 SMMFKPSYKINSQSN

-552 TEDFLGKVGDYVYL
+552 TEDFLGEVGDYVYL
-566 VKQDGSTIDGL
+566 VKQDGTTIDGL
-577 IQIDGINGDTIML
+577 IQIDGINGDTIIL

-602 IILGKEKDLIIGV
+602 IILGKEKDLIIGI
-615 NSNNGPSPSNF
+615 NSNNGSDPSNF

-650 TQNPKV
+650 AQNPKV

-663 SGITFTGSQG
+663 SGITFTDSQD

-691 TKVSTESESTFA
+691 TQIDNNSSSTYA
-703 GVNTLNGASATKFT
+703 GINTLNGATATN
-717 TEETGTISDTSK
+717 GSK
-729 IVFWAGSAS
+729 IVFWAGATNMSSIAK
-738 TENEDIQASPL
+738 APF
-749 QVTERGSLYAA
+749 QVTDTGSLYAS
-760 QGIFE
+760 QGVCE

-771 SIIKGTD
+771 SEIEGAD
-778 IYAAR
+778 ICAAR
-783 IHGEGKSP
+783 IHGYL
-791 NGLSFYDTNN
+791 NGQSNSLTFYDASK
-801 GIVFYNGDP
+801 GIIFKKGD
-810 YAHPYTKIDDFTEEK
+810 
-825 FNKNKTLYYT
+825 YY
-835 LDDTNGK
+835 GK
-842 YKQCKD
+842 PNEQDK
-848 TDTYNS
+848 S
-854 ETNYYIKTPKEK
+854 IEI
-866 EVFSIGND
+866 FSIGEE
-874 GLKYGQDKYFIDI
+874 GLCSNNKYFIDI
-887 ANEKIKFIG
+887 TNGKIKFIG
-896 DEIQTS
+896 NEIQTS
-902 DYFTNKTGTSFLH
+902 DYFTNKAGTSFLH

-929 ENNLEK
+929 ENSSEK
-935 IYANISFNKEGLS
+935 IYTNISFNKEELSFGL
-948 LGFNTQGDF
+948 NTQGDF

-969 TVKINKT
+969 TVKMNKT

-983 KYEQTTSG
+983 KYEQTTNG